1 MWGLAKQT
9 TTTEKMPKQQQSKPA
24 WTTTSPRVLNILR
37 PRILVPL
44 GCALA
49 LLLSACL
56 LAIQFENH
64 SYALQLQLF
73 RPSRYFEKECY
84 APGESAT
91 ERLQHGATGTSAG
104 EWQFNASR
112 DANNYALNSEQCL
125 AAFPKMFIEIDK
137 SVAQRKETNNP
148 ITFKEIDSRK
158 RLGQGMARAMIYKGD
173 LYIIEYGDMMYTA
186 SRAKSTLHSL
196 HRALVA
202 MPDRESLP
210 SIEFHFSSDDFVWDD
225 LKLAGGPVW
234 SYSKRDSADI
244 DEEDVDDSNIWL
256 MPDFGYWAWPEVDIA
271 PYSETR
277 RRIAAVD
284 AEFENFQSKKKQLL
298 WRGSLNTAV
307 ELRNG
312 LIDATK
318 NKFWAS
324 VRVVDWGNEK
334 SVEENVVPIED
345 HCRYMFLAHT
355 EGRSFSGRGKY
366 LLNCHSVF
374 ITHPLIWREAHHSAF
389 ISSGPEANYI
399 EVARDFSNLESK
411 VEYLLDN
418 PQIAERIANNSIAT
432 FRDRYLTPAAEACY
446 WRYLI
451 RKYGEVSDFEPKL
464 YDDRTGKMRG
474 QAYEQWVLEL

>member
-1 MWGLAKQT
+1 
-9 TTTEKMPKQQQSKPA
+9 
-24 WTTTSPRVLNILR
+24 
-37 PRILVPL
+37 
-44 GCALA
+44 
-49 LLLSACL
+49 
-56 LAIQFENH
+56 
-64 SYALQLQLF
+64 
-73 RPSRYFEKECY
+73 
-84 APGESAT
+84 
-91 ERLQHGATGTSAG
+91 
-104 EWQFNASR
+104 
-112 DANNYALNSEQCL
+112 
-125 AAFPKMFIEIDK
+125 
-137 SVAQRKETNNP
+137 
-148 ITFKEIDSRK
+148 
-158 RLGQGMARAMIYKGD
+158 
-173 LYIIEYGDMMYTA
+173 MMYTA

-202 MPDRESLP
+202 MPDRDSLP
-210 SIEFHFSSDDFVWDD
+210 SIEFHFSADDFVWDD

-234 SYSKRDSADI
+234 SYSKRDTADI
-244 DEEDVDDSNIWL
+244 DEENVDDSNIWL

-271 PYSETR
+271 PYRETR

-284 AEFENFQSKKKQLL
+284 AEFESFQSKKKQLL

-324 VRVVDWGNEK
+324 VRVVDWGNK
-334 SVEENVVPIED
+334 QSVEENVVPIED

-366 LLNCHSVF
+366 LLNCQSVF
-374 ITHPLIWREAHHSAF
+374 ITHPLIWREAHHAAF
-389 ISSGPEANYI
+389 ISSGPEANYV

-418 PQIAERIANNSIAT
+418 PQVAERIANNSIAT

-474 QAYEQWVLEL
+474 QPYEQWVLEL